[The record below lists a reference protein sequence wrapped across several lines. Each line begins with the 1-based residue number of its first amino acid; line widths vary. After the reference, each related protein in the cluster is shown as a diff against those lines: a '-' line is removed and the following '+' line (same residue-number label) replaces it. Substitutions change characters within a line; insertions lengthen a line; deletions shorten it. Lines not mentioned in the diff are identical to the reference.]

1 MKKILNSLV
10 MLLFIPVFS
19 LFSQIKGKQFI
30 SVAVL
35 DFESSQPRVEKM
47 GSQVSLLLTSNL
59 SLNDR
64 IILVERQELSKILE
78 EQQIG
83 ISGLINPD
91 TAAKIGNLTG
101 AKILITGRVFE
112 IKNKTYITAKIIGT
126 ETSRVYVESI
136 NFPSDNPF
144 DKEVKKLSSK
154 IEKTIL
160 RKIDS
165 LVAKVEPEENMIEKF
180 KKIVRNKKLPTIAI
194 NIRETHFGRPAI
206 DPAVE
211 TEIGLVLNKIG
222 FEIIDTGKSN
232 KVPDILITGEAFSEY
247 GTQREGLFICKG
259 RVEIKVIKKEN
270 GKTLTVDKQTEI
282 GIDIS
287 ENIAGK
293 KALENAAL
301 ALIERILPVILKS
314 YGYNLR

>member
-1 MKKILNSLV
+1 MCKMKKILNSLV
-10 MLLFIPVFS
+10 VLLFVSVFS
-19 LFSQIKGKQFI
+19 LFAQIKEKKFI

-35 DFESSQPRVEKM
+35 DFKSSIPHAEKI
-47 GSQVSLLLTSNL
+47 GSQVSLLLAGSL

-83 ISGLINPD
+83 ASGLINPN

-101 AKILITGRVFE
+101 AKILITGRVFK

-136 NFPSDNPF
+136 SFPSDNPF

-154 IEKTIL
+154 IEKTIMQ
-160 RKIDS
+160 KVDS
-165 LVAKVEPEENMIEKF
+165 LLAKVEPKENIIKKF
-180 KKIVRNKKLPTIAI
+180 KKIARNKKLPTVAI
-194 NIRETHFGRPAI
+194 NIKETHFGKPAI

-211 TEIGLVLNKIG
+211 TEIGLILSKIG
-222 FEIIDTGKSN
+222 FEIIDTTKSN

-247 GTQREGLFICKG
+247 GAQKQGLFICKG
-259 RVEIKVIKKEN
+259 RVEIKVIKKKN
-270 GKTLTVDKQTEI
+270 GKILTVDKQTEI

-293 KALENAAL
+293 KALEKATSAL
-301 ALIERILPVILKS
+301 MERVIPVILK
-314 YGYNLR
+314 

>member
-10 MLLFIPVFS
+10 ILLFIPVFS
-19 LFSQIKGKQFI
+19 LFSQIKGKEFI

-35 DFESSQPRVEKM
+35 DFESSQSRLGKIGP
-47 GSQVSLLLTSNL
+47 QVSLLLTSDL

-101 AKILITGRVFE
+101 AKILIIGRVFT
-112 IKNKTYITAKIIGT
+112 IKNSTYITAKIIGT

-136 NFPSDNPF
+136 NFPSDHPF

-160 RKIDS
+160 QKVNS
-165 LVAKVEPEENMIEKF
+165 LVVESRSKEDVIKKL
-180 KKIVRNKKLPTIAI
+180 KKIVRNKKLPTVAI
-194 NIRETHFGRPAI
+194 DIRETHFGRPVI

-222 FEIIDTGKSN
+222 FEIINIGKSN

-247 GTQREGLFICKG
+247 GTQRQGLFICKG

-270 GKTLTVDKQTEI
+270 GKTLMVDKQTEI
-282 GIDIS
+282 GVDIS

-293 KALENAAL
+293 KALENAASS
-301 ALIERILPVILKS
+301 LIERIVPVILKK
-314 YGYNLR
+314 